1 MSGCRTWQG
10 RRATAPP
17 RFRQGLAAIDHQRL
31 PGDEAGLARGQE
43 QRRPA
48 DVAHAAQTPQRH
60 RARHLFQ
67 VVRAHLVQPLGEYVA
82 GQDRVDRDAV
92 ARQFQRGGAHE
103 TQLRGLAG
111 RVVRPARIAGDG
123 AGDRRGQDHATR
135 LSLLQPGQ
143 TGLQRARRAHWCS
156 APGPRPA
163 RRSLPATR
171 WGRCRRW
178 RRRCLCR
185 HGPAPR
191 ARGGV
196 HRGAVADVRGIAARL
211 AARGDERVGAG
222 LGRVA
227 RARHHGHAGAMF
239 GQDFGDALADAGWR
253 RSPRR
258 LFPGWKQT
266 WRAPCWMEPHLA
278 PAPPRDLPGQLL
290 DRARRLGSTL
300 SGHGVR
306 PWRSSRSPG

>member
-67 VVRAHLVQPLGEYVA
+67 VVRAHLVQPLGEHVA
-82 GQDRVDRDAV
+82 GQDRIDRDV
-92 ARQFQRGGAHE
+92 VVRQFQRGGAHE
-103 TQLRGLAG
+103 TQLRRLAG

-123 AGDRRGQDHATR
+123 AGDRRGQDHAAC
-135 LSLLQPGQ
+135 LGLLQPGQ
-143 TGLQRARRAHWCS
+143 TGLHGVERAARIGVQHQVPGRPVDLFQRRAGED
-156 APGPRPA
+156 AGVGADDVDAAMVP
-163 RRSLPATR
+163 
-171 WGRCRRW
+171 
-178 RRRCLCR
+178 R
-185 HGPAPR
+185 HG

-196 HRGAVADVRGIAARL
+196 HRGAVADVRGIATRL
-211 AARGDERVGAG
+211 AAGGDQCVGAG

-227 RARHHGHAGAMF
+227 RARHHGHADALF
-239 GQDFGDALADAGWR
+239 GQDFGDALADA
-253 RSPRR
+253 R
-258 LFPGWKQT
+258 LAPVTTATFPGWKQT
-266 WRAPCWMEPHLA
+266 WRAPGWMEPHLA
-278 PAPPRDLPGQLL
+278 PAPPR
-290 DRARRLGSTL
+290 A
-300 SGHGVR
+300 
-306 PWRSSRSPG
+306 